1 MIRFKDGTEITFDSP
16 VDQYAYVLRAHV
28 FRNSLFV
35 RYVNLF
41 YGEVRHETIG
51 SMTFKDEKNG
61 LTCHFEFHAFD
72 DVPNDV
78 CSGELRDA
86 NDRVVSRLLGSWL
99 GFVDWDGQCYWDINK
114 HTPHAVHRSPNPL
127 PSDSR
132 YRADAI
138 LLNQG
143 KLQESQDT
151 KTRLEE
157 EQRRDRRL
165 RAAARKEADDHHDP
179 HGDAL

>member
-1 MIRFKDGTEITFDSP
+1 
-16 VDQYAYVLRAHV
+16 
-28 FRNSLFV
+28 
-35 RYVNLF
+35 
-41 YGEVRHETIG
+41 
-51 SMTFKDEKNG
+51 MTFKDEKNG

>member
-1 MIRFKDGTEITFDSP
+1 M
-16 VDQYAYVLRAHV
+16 
-28 FRNSLFV
+28 
-35 RYVNLF
+35 NLF
-41 YGEVRHETIG
+41 YGEVRHETLG

-61 LTCHFEFHAFD
+61 LTCHFEFQAFSD
-72 DVPNDV
+72 APNDV
-78 CSGELRDA
+78 CAGDVRDA
-86 NDRVVSRLLGSWL
+86 SGNVISRLLGSWL
-99 GFVDWDGQCYWDINK
+99 GFVDWDGKCYWDINTHK
-114 HTPHAVHRSPNPL
+114 AHDVHRSPNPL

-132 YRADAI
+132 YREDAI

-157 EQRRDRRL
+157 LQRRDRRL
-165 RAAARKEADDHHDP
+165 RAEARKEADREHDP